1 MSTYIALLNFTN
13 QGAQS
18 FRESPLRAN
27 AFKAA
32 AQKSGIKV
40 RETYWTMGD
49 HDGAIIFDAA
59 NDEVATAAML
69 SLGAL
74 GNVRTKTLRAFD
86 PGAFKRIIARSP
98 KI

>member
-1 MSTYIALLNFTN
+1 MNTYIALLNFTS
-13 QGAQS
+13 QGVQS
-18 FRESPLRAN
+18 FRESPLRAA
-27 AFKAA
+27 AFKAVV
-32 AQKSGIKV
+32 QKSGVKV

-74 GNVRTKTLRAFD
+74 GNVCTKTLRAFD
-86 PGAFKRIIARSP
+86 SAAFKRVIARSP
-98 KI
+98 KM